1 MITLKLL
8 VLTSLILCLL
18 KVDQSVGFKCE
29 KWNMALLFLLNCND
43 RIRKERRCKGGVRV
57 WVVNGLKEIGLN
69 LHGMKA
75 V

>member
-1 MITLKLL
+1 
-8 VLTSLILCLL
+8 
-18 KVDQSVGFKCE
+18 
-29 KWNMALLFLLNCND
+29 MALLFLLNCKD